1 MSSLKDATKP
11 VDTSTLTLVIV
22 PQRSVP
28 PPSLSADPEFSPI
41 SLAPTPAVMGNDTD
55 RSRQFYRQSV
65 SQVRMP
71 PIPAASLLA
80 QGAQIATHVIPV
92 QKTATA
98 AQQTAT
104 TAQAGVDALQAVSF
118 QGAYDPTVLYSQGAS
133 IDDGGTIYVSLVDSN
148 LGNTPSSSPADWQA
162 IGGSAAYLG
171 AWSSATAYTVGQIVS
186 VGSALYI
193 ALANSTNQN
202 PTTTT
207 GFWQLLSGASV
218 YEGAWSSTVAYSVGQ
233 TVSYTD
239 GNFYI
244 AISPNTN
251 VVPTPTGSSDW
262 VLLGTSNTLIGAWSS
277 TVNYV
282 AGNEVSNS
290 GNIFQAL
297 QANSNQTPPT
307 PPATNAFWQLMGP
320 QTLSNVP
327 DGGGIYGGTSG
338 GTSYRPLSNP
348 LTSTDAG
355 SSATIAIAAF
365 SMRVRNR
372 TATTDISYNSGS
384 ITSLSYATLYY
395 IYFLDANF
403 AGGTVTYLAST
414 TKESALSNSGYL
426 FLGSIQT
433 ASAGGS
439 ATSGNNDGGT
449 GAQYGGVL
457 INWPTANTP
466 SSGTWAN
473 PTFAYD
479 ADPTTPTIT
488 SSNPAVIVY
497 SGFSS
502 AIPPGA
508 KTVVLILDVEVVAG
522 GGGGIAYSINGGASF
537 TTVIAGIPIG
547 PRSILTNSLPTMMNP
562 GAVQIK
568 LTNSNSTT
576 NNFSLWGIY
585 LLFTF

>member
-1 MSSLKDATKP
+1 MPSLKNATQP
-11 VDTSTLTLVIV
+11 VDTSKLKLVTP
-22 PQRSVP
+22 PQRPAP
-28 PPSLSADPEFSPI
+28 PINPSADPEFSAI
-41 SLAPTPAVMGNDTD
+41 SLAPIPSVMGTATD
-55 RSRQFYRQSV
+55 QSRQFYRQSV

-71 PIPAASLLA
+71 PVPAASLLA
-80 QGAQIATHVIPV
+80 QGAQIATHVIPA
-92 QKTATA
+92 QRTATA
-98 AQQTAT
+98 AQQTAS
-104 TAQAGVDALQAVSF
+104 TAQQGVDALQATSF
-118 QGAYDPTVLYSQGAS
+118 QGAWDSGTLYSQGAS
-133 IDDGGTIYVSLVDSN
+133 VDDGGVIYISLVDSN
-148 LGNTPSSSPADWQA
+148 LGNTPSSSPADWQPV
-162 IGGSAAYLG
+162 GGSAAYLG
-171 AWSSATAYTVGQIVS
+171 AWSSAISYSVGQIVS

-251 VVPTPTGSSDW
+251 VAPTPTGSSDW

-277 TVNYV
+277 TVAYV

-297 QANSNQTPPT
+297 QANTNQTPPT
-307 PPATNAFWQLMGP
+307 PPATNAFWVLMGP
-320 QTLSNVP
+320 TNLSNVP
-327 DGGGIYGGTSG
+327 DGGGIFGGTTG

-355 SSATIAIAAF
+355 SSATISIAAF
-365 SMRVRNR
+365 QMRVRNR
-372 TATTDISYNSGS
+372 TATADVSYNSGS

-395 IYFLDANF
+395 VYFLDATF
-403 AGGTVTYLAST
+403 AGGAVTYLAST

-433 ASAGGS
+433 AASGGS
-439 ATSGNNDGGT
+439 PATGNNDGGT

-457 INWPTANTP
+457 INWPTANAP
-466 SSGTWAN
+466 SSGTWTN

-488 SSNPAVIVY
+488 ASNPAVIVY

-508 KTVVLILDVEVVAG
+508 KTVSLILDVEVVAG
-522 GGGGIAYSINGGASF
+522 SGGGLAYSTNGGASF
-537 TTVIAGIPIG
+537 NTVITGIPIG
-547 PRSILTNSLPTMMNP
+547 ARSILTTALPTMMNL